1 MTPEI
6 LRLSLEE
13 DAPPENLS
21 PLLCALWFAA
31 KNQWD
36 AAHEIVQAEDGKDA
50 AWVHAHLHRIEGDR
64 ANASYWYRLAGKV
77 ERSSSLTDEW
87 EEIVTA
93 L

>member
-36 AAHEIVQAEDGKDA
+36 AAHEIVQIGR
-50 AWVHAHLHRIEGDR
+50 AH
-64 ANASYWYRLAGKV
+64 V
-77 ERSSSLTDEW
+77 
-87 EEIVTA
+87 
-93 L
+93 